1 MADETQKS
9 AIKILFGVS
18 DTDECRKAIP
28 TIIKLFAKR
37 NETELTLLHVKAETI
52 VLAESGIV
60 DYTSLEHIQEMES
73 NEILQEFTEVFSKEG
88 LICKKIL
95 KNGNPIDVVLEIANQ
110 YDLLVIGASESSML
124 RRIFN
129 SHQNSFINSS
139 PIPVLVAK

>member
-1 MADETQKS
+1 MD

-18 DTDECRKAIP
+18 DTDECRKAAP
-28 TIIKLFAKR
+28 TIIKLFSKR
-37 NETELTLLHVKAETI
+37 SEIELTLLHVSAETI

-60 DYTSLEHIQEMES
+60 DYASLESVQQEES
-73 NEILQEFTEVFSKEG
+73 NEILNEFANIFSKEG
-88 LICKKIL
+88 IACKKIL
-95 KNGNPIDVVLEIANQ
+95 KNGNPIDVVLEIAND

-124 RRIFN
+124 KRIFN

>member
-1 MADETQKS
+1 MTEP
-9 AIKILFGVS
+9 IRILFGVS
-18 DTDECRKAIP
+18 DTEECKKAIP

-37 NETELTLLHVKAETI
+37 SEIELTLLHVIPETI

-60 DYTSLEHIQEMES
+60 DYASLEHLQQEES
-73 NEILQEFTEVFSKEG
+73 NEILKEFAKIFNQEG
-88 LICKKIL
+88 IACKKIL
-95 KNGNPIDVVLEIANQ
+95 RNGNPIDVVLEIANDF
-110 YDLLVIGASESSML
+110 DLLVIGASESSLL